1 MDDPFEFCGGVGD
14 AVGVL
19 MFLSIAVSPGNGH
32 GGDVKFGSAGDV
44 VDAVANH
51 ENIRT
56 LVQPHIVQNVR
67 DHVAF
72 ASPTT
77 VWTRRGTDER
87 EKLCEF
93 VVFEYLLGD
102 GLGF

>member
-51 ENIRT
+51 ENI
-56 LVQPHIVQNVR
+56 
-67 DHVAF
+67 
-72 ASPTT
+72 
-77 VWTRRGTDER
+77 
-87 EKLCEF
+87 
-93 VVFEYLLGD
+93 
-102 GLGF
+102 